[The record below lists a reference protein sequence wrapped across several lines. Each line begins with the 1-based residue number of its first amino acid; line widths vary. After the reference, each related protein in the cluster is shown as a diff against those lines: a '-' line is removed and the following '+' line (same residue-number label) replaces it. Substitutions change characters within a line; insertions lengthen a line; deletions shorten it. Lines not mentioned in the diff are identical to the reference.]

1 MVETSI
7 IKYCSC
13 SWPRDHEEVGT
24 ASFDH
29 MKQGASPNEECL
41 VQNKHHLLKKVKN
54 KLKFVLGDDDDVL
67 KRLIDALE
75 AKKISFTL
83 SKSGRKALFCRDP
96 DGNAIEVIEKA

>member
-1 MVETSI
+1 MNMVETSI

-54 KLKFVLGDDDDVL
+54 KYITPLHEICPFYYMCG
-67 KRLIDALE
+67 
-75 AKKISFTL
+75 
-83 SKSGRKALFCRDP
+83 
-96 DGNAIEVIEKA
+96 